1 MSKIDE
7 IEQALGREK
16 TLAFIRFLLVELR
29 GYYTHLVAHL
39 EHSCRNES
47 IYYAHKM
54 QSGVA
59 MFQASD
65 FIHLLESVE
74 SGETDDV
81 FSFHFRDSLEKEFSA
96 FVRQI
101 EKKYPSVKDARQK

>member
-16 TLAFIRFLLVELR
+16 TLDFIRFLLVELR
-29 GYYTHLVAHL
+29 GYYTHLVARY

-54 QSGVA
+54 QFGVA

-65 FIHLLESVE
+65 LSIYLNLSSLVKPMMCSVSTSETLL
-74 SGETDDV
+74 
-81 FSFHFRDSLEKEFSA
+81 
-96 FVRQI
+96 
-101 EKKYPSVKDARQK
+101 KKNFLRLSDRLKRNTLL